1 MLALFV
7 GLAHALTLPGL
18 SDVPLTEADDGS
30 LVLSEELPELL
41 ANAGVEPGWKLVAV
55 DDLLLADGREAVL
68 ATIGRGPARDLRLRF
83 ELPDGSETL
92 IVGRRSPLVHLS
104 SVGELPWPQGFASPP
119 GGLVEGPRGE
129 VSVADAEG
137 HAWAVQPEGLVDLG
151 NAGEALTLPPL
162 FWEVSTAPW
171 VIDDGSAEWG
181 PESWAKEQL
190 SGAVRLGAYGDDAGE
205 HLVRVVEGGIEVL
218 AVDFPRGTARVP
230 TCTPNVPETCLA
242 SGRQIL
248 AELSRLDGAKEEA
261 KRQLELACR
270 GGVYRGCFEAEAV
283 ERPDAEDQV
292 WACVDGQDAAACL
305 RVAEERDQF
314 EGEEASVRLLGMYDL
329 TCELEGAG
337 TLGQR
342 LRRLEDV
349 GAGCVGLA
357 DAFDRADR
365 REQALLALD
374 RACVLGRAEACEQ
387 AQQRRDE
394 AFAARTVRECEDETN
409 PIAPSC
415 VELGRLLQT
424 KPVAT
429 ATLDDFGAFLRG
441 CSLGSAQGCI
451 ALGDYV
457 DRWGIDNERV
467 AGAEAQLSSSCE
479 DGELRAC
486 MGAAY
491 LLERHEPR
499 SSAYG
504 DALQLFDRACDG
516 RIGEACVAGASQR
529 RIGMA
534 KKVPASE
541 PLELWGKACNLND
554 PDGCTGLGE
563 QQARNKTSWPL
574 AFNSYTR
581 ACDLGSAH
589 ACSELGPF
597 VEEKH
602 EPPYDGEQPPEVY
615 LERGC
620 DNGDPEGCFW
630 LAERSLP
637 KKGEPPEDTYLLLET
652 ACEGDYGDGC
662 AALAQVHL
670 DRRTSFDDEIASRHL
685 DSACNN
691 GVYESCK
698 TLGKMYATGKG
709 VDRDRAKARELRQ
722 RFQLNAE
729 RKYVRIGASVGIPI
743 LAGGELELVAP
754 IPVGP
759 ALSIAGQAS
768 YVPMAGTFLVSLEGD
783 DTDELDANGDIV
795 ETSRPPMQVVGGMA
809 RLYPNNKARGLYV
822 GAGLHRLTAEGGFPS
837 AVRTRTGWNAVV
849 GLRTDSRYGFV
860 GLETGLGQYGL
871 VYTTNFDSG
880 ATPKEKRDDGGFPLI
895 VPSFALSFGFAPI

>member
-1 MLALFV
+1 MLPLLVAF
-7 GLAHALTLPGL
+7 AHALTLPGL
-18 SDVPLTEADDGS
+18 PGVPLADGDGGA
-30 LVLSEELPELL
+30 LVLADALPELL
-41 ANAGVEPGWKLVAV
+41 TQAGVEPGWELVAV

-68 ATIGRGPARDLRLRF
+68 STVARGPSRDLRLRF
-83 ELPDGSETL
+83 KLPDGVETL
-92 IVGRRSPLVHLS
+92 IVGRRQPLVL
-104 SVGELPWPQGFASPP
+104 VTPAATLAWPQGFATPA
-119 GGLVEGPRGE
+119 GAMVEGPRGE
-129 VSVADAEG
+129 VAVADANG
-137 HAWAVQPEGLVDLG
+137 RAWAVDGDVLVEVGD
-151 NAGEALTLPPL
+151 AGEPLALPPL
-162 FWEVSTAPW
+162 FWEVSRSAWT
-171 VIDDGSAEWG
+171 IDDGSVDWG
-181 PESWAKEQL
+181 SESWAKEQL
-190 SGAVRLGAYGDDAGE
+190 AGAVRLGPFGDDAGE
-205 HLVRVVEGGIEVL
+205 HLARAGSRGLEVL
-218 AVDFPRGTARVP
+218 SVDLPRGTARLP
-230 TCTPNVPETCLA
+230 TCSPNVPETCLS

-248 AELSRLDGAKEEA
+248 AELARLDGAKAEA
-261 KRQLELACR
+261 LRHLEIACE

-283 ERPDAEDQV
+283 EHPSEADRVSE
-292 WACVDGQDAAACL
+292 CIDGVDAAACL
-305 RVAEERDQF
+305 SVSVAREQMED
-314 EGEEASVRLLGMYDL
+314 EVPSKRLLGMYDF

-349 GAGCVGLA
+349 GAGCVGLSS
-357 DAFDRADR
+357 AFDRAGQKD
-365 REQALLALD
+365 QALLALD
-374 RACVLGRAEACEQ
+374 RACVLGRAEACDD
-387 AQQRRDE
+387 ALQRRED

-415 VELGRLLQT
+415 VELGHLLQT
-424 KPVAT
+424 KEVPA

-441 CSLGSAQGCI
+441 CSLGSAQGCM

-467 AGAEAQLSSSCE
+467 AGAEAQLSGSCD

-499 SSAYG
+499 SAAYG
-504 DALQLFDRACDG
+504 DALVLFDRACDG

-534 KKVPASE
+534 KKVEASD
-541 PLELWGKACNLND
+541 PLKLWGQACALND
-554 PDGCTGLGE
+554 PEGCSGLG
-563 QQARNKTSWPL
+563 QRQAQSRDSWPL
-574 AFNSYTR
+574 AFVSYTR
-581 ACDLGSAH
+581 ACDLGFAH

-597 VEEKH
+597 VEQKH
-602 EPPYDGEQPPEVY
+602 DPAYDGEQPAEVY

-620 DNGDPEGCFW
+620 DNGDPEGCYW

-637 KKGEPPEDTYLLLET
+637 KKGEPSEDTYLLLET

-662 AALAQVHL
+662 ASLARVHL

-685 DSACNN
+685 DRACNN

-729 RKYVRIGASVGIPI
+729 RKYVRLGASVGIP
-743 LAGGELELVAP
+743 LVAGGELELVAP

-759 ALSIAGQAS
+759 AISVAGQAS
-768 YVPMAGTFLVSLEGD
+768 YVPYAGAFLVSLDGD

-795 ETSRPPMQVVGGMA
+795 KTSRPALQVLGGMA

-822 GAGLHRLTAEGGFPS
+822 GAGLHTLKAEGGFPS
-837 AVRTRTGWNAVV
+837 EVRTRAGWNAVV

-860 GLETGLGQYGL
+860 GLETGIGQYG
-871 VYTTNFDSG
+871 VVKTTRFDSG
-880 ATPKEKRDDGGFPLI
+880 ATKKEKADDGGFPLI
-895 VPSFALSFGFAPI
+895 VPSFALSFGLAPI